1 MLQERKKAFDTISRI
16 LAITKLDIEHHQLVN
31 DQSLNIHG
39 EDYFKNVFNFIFNR
53 NFKNANFGEFNAPF
67 IDLID
72 VDAKKIVQITTTR
85 TKEKILHTL
94 KATKIAAYSGYQ
106 VSIYYLL
113 DKAMPNADS
122 VKEIES
128 QFNVKLKELLKDS
141 RDLINSIIDLEDNRL
156 IKLCDLYFKGHE
168 QKYTDK
174 IVLDLVYKKLLKEK
188 SVTPHSSYDD
198 DFGSVETDRKLFIN
212 NINPLLSCDI
222 SRSLDYT
229 PIVGDI
235 DGGSLSD
242 ELHDFVINDLYRNIL
257 VSQLKSKVPKS
268 DLVSLDVARLH
279 VIAQDKKFNF
289 NKVINALHHKLE
301 SLMMIKDF
309 NSMAVS
315 WILVAYFFEI
325 CDVGIKE
332 S

>member
-113 DKAMPNADS
+113 FA
-122 VKEIES
+122 
-128 QFNVKLKELLKDS
+128 
-141 RDLINSIIDLEDNRL
+141 
-156 IKLCDLYFKGHE
+156 
-168 QKYTDK
+168 
-174 IVLDLVYKKLLKEK
+174 
-188 SVTPHSSYDD
+188 
-198 DFGSVETDRKLFIN
+198 
-212 NINPLLSCDI
+212 
-222 SRSLDYT
+222 
-229 PIVGDI
+229 
-235 DGGSLSD
+235 
-242 ELHDFVINDLYRNIL
+242 
-257 VSQLKSKVPKS
+257 
-268 DLVSLDVARLH
+268 
-279 VIAQDKKFNF
+279 
-289 NKVINALHHKLE
+289 
-301 SLMMIKDF
+301 
-309 NSMAVS
+309 
-315 WILVAYFFEI
+315 I
-325 CDVGIKE
+325 C
-332 S
+332 